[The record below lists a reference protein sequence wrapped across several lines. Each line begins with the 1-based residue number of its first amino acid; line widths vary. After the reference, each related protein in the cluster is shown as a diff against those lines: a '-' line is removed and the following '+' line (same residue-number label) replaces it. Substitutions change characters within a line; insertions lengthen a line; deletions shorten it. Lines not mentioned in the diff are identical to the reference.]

1 MEFVFNPLTGQ
12 LDLVGSGGAGSEL
25 PAGAF
30 DYGSITV
37 DADID
42 VDYGELT

>member
-1 MEFVFNPLTGQ
+1 MDFVFNPLTGQ

-37 DADID
+37 AADINA
-42 VDYGELT
+42 DYGGLT